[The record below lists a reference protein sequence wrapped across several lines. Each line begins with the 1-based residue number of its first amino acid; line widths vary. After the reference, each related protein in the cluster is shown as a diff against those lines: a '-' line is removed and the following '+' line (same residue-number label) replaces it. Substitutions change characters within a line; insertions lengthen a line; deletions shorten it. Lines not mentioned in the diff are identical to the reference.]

1 MKEQQPV
8 EEFVLEPRFMT
19 KKELIRAYKYGSLN
33 SGIVIDSNDYKWF
46 NKHIESIKHK
56 IAKKH
61 PNGKAKRG
69 YTPREVKFIFDL
81 LLPPTVTK

>member
-1 MKEQQPV
+1 MNEQQPK

-33 SGIVIDSNDYKWF
+33 SEIIIDSNDYKWF
-46 NKHIESIKHK
+46 DKHIEKIEHK
-56 IAKKH
+56 IDKKH
-61 PNGKAKRG
+61 ANGKAKRG

-81 LLPPTVTK
+81 LLPPMVTK